1 MKLYLYEKCESC
13 RKATRWLDEKKISY
27 KSISIR
33 ETPPTKKELNDMLA
47 SHHGNIKKLFNTS
60 SKDYRKP
67 ELKAT
72 LPNLSKKQKIDLLS
86 KQGNLI
92 RRPFLVGESVL
103 LQGYNRE
110 LWQEALSK

>member
-1 MKLYLYEKCESC
+1 
-13 RKATRWLDEKKISY
+13 
-27 KSISIR
+27 
-33 ETPPTKKELNDMLA
+33 MLA

-110 LWQEALSK
+110 LWQEAFSK

>member
-1 MKLYLYEKCESC
+1 MLNINKLAVPVVLWFIGEAIEG
-13 RKATRWLDEKKISY
+13 
-27 KSISIR
+27 
-33 ETPPTKKELNDMLA
+33 
-47 SHHGNIKKLFNTS
+47 GNIKKLFNTS

-72 LPNLSKKQKIDLLS
+72 LPNLSNKQKIDLLS

-110 LWQEALSK
+110 LWQEAFSK

>member
-1 MKLYLYEKCESC
+1 
-13 RKATRWLDEKKISY
+13 
-27 KSISIR
+27 
-33 ETPPTKKELNDMLA
+33 MLA

-60 SKDYRKP
+60 SKDYRKS